1 MEVQERQTNSGFLQP
16 LFKILFRK
24 IGGVSYGKVSSR
36 ETKGTQKV
44 NFQRENPRVLAYRV
58 LGRGGDLVL
67 SYHIY
72 IQNLRTFSKKRRDTI
87 LVCVRL

>member
-1 MEVQERQTNSGFLQP
+1 VEVQERQTNVGFLQP

-36 ETKGTQKV
+36 ETKGTQIV

-58 LGRGGDLVL
+58 LGRGGDFSFITQHIFKIYVL
-67 SYHIY
+67 FRKSVEIPFWYV
-72 IQNLRTFSKKRRDTI
+72 F
-87 LVCVRL
+87 RL